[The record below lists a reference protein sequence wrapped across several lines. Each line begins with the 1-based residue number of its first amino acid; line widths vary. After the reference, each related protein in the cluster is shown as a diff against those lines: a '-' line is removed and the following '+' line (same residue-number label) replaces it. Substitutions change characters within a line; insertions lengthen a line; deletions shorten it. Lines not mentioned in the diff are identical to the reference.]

1 MIAPPR
7 GRARAAPAADF
18 PRETN
23 DLEEP
28 ERELS
33 EHLLEAARRAG
44 FSAAGG
50 GGTDLSGY
58 LSLRA
63 ANDRLRERGAGAL
76 LGAFTALA
84 GEANRR
90 GAGVTLGRTE
100 PHRFR
105 VGNSTMVGTRL
116 TLSRGVRSLAV
127 EAGWPRA
134 PRDGFVQGGGLARAR
149 VTHFGDRGA
158 GEDLML
164 VLDVG
169 GTPVWVV
176 PGAGSAHA
184 ELTPER
190 LCRHVI
196 RLLSEK

>member
-7 GRARAAPAADF
+7 GRARAAPADDF
-18 PRETN
+18 PRETTP
-23 DLEEP
+23 LEEP
-28 ERELS
+28 ERELT

-44 FSAAGG
+44 LSAAGG
-50 GGTDLSGY
+50 DDPGLSGY

-63 ANDRLRERGAGAL
+63 ANDQLRERGAGAL
-76 LGAFTALA
+76 LDAFTALA

-90 GAGVTLGRTE
+90 GAAVTLARTE
-100 PHRFR
+100 PHRFS
-105 VGNSTMVGTRL
+105 VGNSTMVGTCL

-127 EAGWPRA
+127 ETGWPRA

-196 RLLSEK
+196 KLLSEK

>member
-1 MIAPPR
+1 VREPPR
-7 GRARAAPAADF
+7 PTTF
-18 PRETN
+18 PRETTL
-23 DLEEP
+23 LEEP

-33 EHLLEAARRAG
+33 EHLLEAARRADLR
-44 FSAAGG
+44 AAVGE
-50 GGTDLSGY
+50 GTDLSGY

-63 ANDRLRERGAGAL
+63 ANDQLRERGAGAL
-76 LGAFTALA
+76 LGAFAALA

-90 GAGVTLGRTE
+90 GAGVALARTE
-100 PHRFR
+100 PHRFH

-116 TLSRGVRSLAV
+116 VLSRGVRSLSV

-149 VTHFGDRGA
+149 VTHFGDLGDA
-158 GEDLML
+158 EDFML

-176 PGAGSAHA
+176 PGGGPAHA

-196 RLLSEK
+196 KLLTEN